1 MPLRFFAP
9 RYWPA
14 WLALGVLRV
23 VERLPYRQL
32 LRVGRVLGR
41 IARHLPL
48 NYLPIAR
55 ANMRLCL
62 PALSEGEREALLN
75 RHFEALGMSLCES
88 AMTWW
93 STEER
98 IARLSR
104 IEGIEHLKEAIARGR
119 GAIVLTAHFTTLEIG
134 ARILNTAFPINVL
147 YKPPKNELL
156 AFIANSHRKSYK
168 KAEQYAT
175 IERDDI
181 RAMVRALRRNECVW
195 YAPDQAFRNKGA
207 EMVPF
212 FGVPAATNVAT
223 SRLAELTGAAVLLFS
238 HERLPDGR
246 GYRVAISAPLA
257 GYPGASAYA
266 DALRF
271 NHFIEAEVRR
281 IPAQYWWIHRRFKGL
296 TSDYPNYYGAAARRT

>member
-9 RYWPA
+9 RYWPT
-14 WLALGVLRV
+14 WLAILLLRLI
-23 VERLPYRQL
+23 EPLPYGRL
-32 LRVGRVLGR
+32 LAVGRTLGR
-41 IARHLPL
+41 IARRLPL
-48 NYLPIAR
+48 HYVPIAR

-62 PALSEGEREALLN
+62 PEMPDAEREQLLD

-93 STEER
+93 SAEER
-98 IARLSR
+98 IVALSR
-104 IEGIEHLKEAIARGR
+104 IEGVTHLQEALARGR
-119 GAIVLTAHFTTLEIG
+119 GAIILTAHFTTLEIG
-134 ARILNTAFPINVL
+134 ARILNAAFPINVL
-147 YKPPKNELL
+147 YKPPKDELL
-156 AFIANSHRKSYK
+156 AYIANSHRESYK
-168 KAEQYAT
+168 KAAQYVT

-181 RAMVRALRRNECVW
+181 RSMVRALRRNECVW

-238 HERLPDGR
+238 HERLPEAQ
-246 GYRVAISAPLA
+246 GYRVTISPIL
-257 GYPGASAYA
+257 GDYPGTSPYA

-271 NHFIEAEVRR
+271 NQFIESEVRR
-281 IPAQYWWIHRRFKGL
+281 IPEQYWWIHRRFKGL
-296 TSDYPNYYGAAARRT
+296 TSDYPNYYGAAARKT